1 MDNFIFHNPTR
12 LIFGKGMIAQ
22 LSQQI
27 PVDKR
32 IMITFGGGSVKTNG
46 VYEQVIQALEGR
58 DYTEFWGIESNPDIS
73 TLKKAIESGK
83 EKNIDFLL
91 AVGGGSVID
100 GTKLISAGIP
110 YNGDAWELVKKGSA
124 QNTIPLGT
132 VLTIPATGSEMNN
145 GAVISCRET
154 HEKYPFFSSHPVFS
168 ILDPTV
174 TFSLP
179 DYQIACGL
187 ADTFVHVMEQYMTK
201 TNESYLMDRWS
212 ESILRTLVQIAPQIK
227 ENKQDYH
234 LMSEFM
240 MSATMALNGFIA
252 MGVSEDWATHMIGH
266 ELTALHGMTH
276 GQTLAIV
283 FPGTLR
289 TLADKKR
296 DKILQYGERIWGVT
310 SGVPSVRVSL
320 TIEKT
325 EEFFRNLGLKTRLD
339 EAGIG
344 DDTIEEIVRR
354 FNERGAAYGEDGD
367 VTGEVARRIL
377 QNCKS
382 KKETTDT
389 EGTSMKTVILTSFKS
404 DVRAHMLQ
412 DLLKNEGIESML
424 QGEYTAQV
432 LAYIPGMEIK
442 VLVFEKDYVR
452 AFEILKA
459 SFPEKV

>member
-1 MDNFIFHNPTR
+1 
-12 LIFGKGMIAQ
+12 
-22 LSQQI
+22 
-27 PVDKR
+27 
-32 IMITFGGGSVKTNG
+32 
-46 VYEQVIQALEGR
+46 
-58 DYTEFWGIESNPDIS
+58 
-73 TLKKAIESGK
+73 
-83 EKNIDFLL
+83 
-91 AVGGGSVID
+91 
-100 GTKLISAGIP
+100 
-110 YNGDAWELVKKGSA
+110 
-124 QNTIPLGT
+124 
-132 VLTIPATGSEMNN
+132 
-145 GAVISCRET
+145 
-154 HEKYPFFSSHPVFS
+154 
-168 ILDPTV
+168 
-174 TFSLP
+174 
-179 DYQIACGL
+179 
-187 ADTFVHVMEQYMTK
+187 
-201 TNESYLMDRWS
+201 MDRWS

-344 DDTIEEIVRR
+344 DDAIEEIVRR